1 MHRGLTVRLLGFLA
15 VWGWCLNPYP
25 SPQTMLPLSRGLEAP
40 ASRIQTQGSLLLR
53 TLTLLRSPRNLSKAE
68 QTLKGSTLNSLH
80 LFSKLEQNSL
90 LLPHNLMTKQ
100 RPTQPGGE
108 P

>member
-1 MHRGLTVRLLGFLA
+1 MINSGLIST
-15 VWGWCLNPYP
+15 W
-25 SPQTMLPLSRGLEAP
+25 
-40 ASRIQTQGSLLLR
+40 
-53 TLTLLRSPRNLSKAE
+53 TLTPLRSPRNLSKAE

-80 LFSKLEQNSL
+80 HFKLEQNSL

-108 P
+108 PHPPHAPGILQTASRGQSLGEWPYSSDSVLLP